1 MFSFESGEPETRHF
15 DAFEWEMQ
23 VASHEVGQNETVLKL
38 AGILAAMADE
48 NGIVSLNPAS
58 YPDFP
63 EAQELAL
70 MLSSEGLL
78 DELIE
83 LNIPNEH

>member
-1 MFSFESGEPETRHF
+1 MLSYEQGEPQERQF

-48 NGIVSLNPAS
+48 NGIISLNPAS
-58 YPDFP
+58 YPDFS

-78 DELIE
+78 DEFVE
-83 LNIPNEH
+83 LNIPNEN